1 MSLEERKRPR
11 GGRIRPGE
19 NEKISMTPA
28 RTIPFIVATIFMDA
42 VGFGIIMPVLPQLVM
57 EVGRID
63 LPHAIEVGAWIGLV
77 MAVATF
83 VASPV
88 LGNLSDRFGRRRVLL
103 LALGGLAVDYAL
115 LTVVETLPW
124 LFVARA
130 LSGIFGGSY
139 AAAQAAIADITVP
152 EQRAR
157 NFGFVGAAFGI
168 GFVAGPA
175 IGGFLGEIGPRAPFV
190 AAAILAAANM
200 LYGLF
205 IFPETLPP
213 ERRRAFD
220 WRRANPLGAFRTMRT
235 LPGMNGVAAVL
246 VLWQIASL
254 VYPMTWSFYCIAQL
268 GWTPGMIGASLAAV
282 GMMIALGQ
290 VFVVGPAVA
299 RFGERD
305 AATLG
310 ILVATL
316 VYVGY
321 AFTTSTVGAFLLLIP
336 VALQAPVQPALMA
349 MMSRRATA
357 ETQGE
362 VQGISAMAMGLGQ
375 LVAPLLLTGTMAYF
389 TADKAP
395 VHFPGAA
402 FIVAALFGWLAIL
415 VLRRLPR
422 AQASDQMPP
431 AVTG

>member
-1 MSLEERKRPR
+1 MTSARP
-11 GGRIRPGE
+11 I
-19 NEKISMTPA
+19 A
-28 RTIPFIVATIFMDA
+28 FIVVPIFIDA
-42 VGFGIIMPVLPQLVM
+42 IGFGIIMPVLPQLVM

-83 VASPV
+83 LASPL

-103 LALGGLAVDYAL
+103 LSLGGLAAGYTL
-115 LTVVETLPW
+115 LTVVGTLPW

-139 AAAQAAIADITVP
+139 AAAQAAIADITRP
-152 EQRAR
+152 EERAR
-157 NFGFVGAAFGI
+157 NFGFVGAAFGV
-168 GFVAGPA
+168 GFVVGPA
-175 IGGFLGEIGPRAPFV
+175 IGGFLGELSPRAPFV

-200 LYGLF
+200 LYGL
-205 IFPETLPP
+205 IVFPETLAAG
-213 ERRRAFD
+213 RRRAFD
-220 WRRANPLGAFRTMRT
+220 WRRANPLGAFRTLRG
-235 LPGMNGVAAVL
+235 LPGMSGVAAVL

-282 GMMIALGQ
+282 GVAIALGQ
-290 VFVVGPAVA
+290 MLVVGPMVA

-305 AATLG
+305 AATFG
-310 ILVATL
+310 ILIAVT
-316 VYVGY
+316 VYIGY
-321 AFTTSTVGAFLLLIP
+321 AFTTSTIGAFLLLIP
-336 VALQAPVQPALMA
+336 VALQAPVQPSLMA
-349 MMSRRATA
+349 MMSRRATS

-362 VQGISAMAMGLGQ
+362 VQGISAMAMGIGQ
-375 LVAPLLLTGTMAYF
+375 LAAPILLTGTMAYF

-402 FIVAALFGWLAIL
+402 FIVAAIFGLLAIAM
-415 VLRRLPR
+415 LRRLPR
-422 AQASDQMPP
+422 AMPASDQMPP
-431 AVTG
+431 SVTA

>member
-1 MSLEERKRPR
+1 
-11 GGRIRPGE
+11 
-19 NEKISMTPA
+19 MTPA

-57 EVGRID
+57 EVGHID

-83 VASPV
+83 IASPV

-115 LTVVETLPW
+115 LTIVQTLPW
-124 LFVARA
+124 LFIARA

-139 AAAQAAIADITVP
+139 AAAQAAIADITLP
-152 EQRAR
+152 EDRAR
-157 NFGFVGAAFGI
+157 NFGFVGAAFGV

-175 IGGFLGEIGPRAPFV
+175 LGGFLGEISPRAPFV
-190 AAAILAAANM
+190 AAAALAAANM

-205 IFPETLPP
+205 IFPETLAP

-220 WRRANPLGAFRTMRT
+220 WRRANPLGAFRTMRA
-235 LPGMNGVAAVL
+235 LPGMDGVAVVL

-282 GMMIALGQ
+282 GVMIALGQ

-310 ILVATL
+310 ILVAIL

-321 AFTTSTVGAFLLLIP
+321 AFTTSTIGAFLLLVPI
-336 VALQAPVQPALMA
+336 ALQAPIQPALMA

-389 TADKAP
+389 TANQAP

-402 FIVAALFGWLAIL
+402 FIVAALFGLFAIL
-415 VLRRLPR
+415 MLRRLPR
-422 AQASDQMPP
+422 AAPAGDQMPP
-431 AVTG
+431 SVTA

>member
-1 MSLEERKRPR
+1 V
-11 GGRIRPGE
+11 
-19 NEKISMTPA
+19 TPA

-57 EVGRID
+57 EVGEID

-77 MAVATF
+77 MAIATF
-83 VASPV
+83 LASPV
-88 LGNLSDRFGRRRVLL
+88 LGNLSDHFGRRRVLL

-115 LTVVETLPW
+115 LTIVETLPW

-139 AAAQAAIADITVP
+139 AAAQAAIADITQP
-152 EQRAR
+152 EERAR

-175 IGGFLGEIGPRAPFV
+175 LGGFLGEISPRAPFV

-200 LYGLF
+200 LYGYF

-220 WRRANPLGAFRTMRT
+220 WRRANPLGAWKTMRR
-235 LPGMNGVAAVL
+235 LPGMDGVAGVL

-282 GMMIALGQ
+282 GVMIALGQ

-321 AFTTSTVGAFLLLIP
+321 AFTTSTIGAFLLLIP
-336 VALQAPVQPALMA
+336 VALQAPVQPSLMA

-375 LVAPLLLTGTMAYF
+375 LFAPLLLTGTMAYF
-389 TADKAP
+389 TADGAP

-402 FIVAALFGWLAIL
+402 FVVAAIFGLLAIL
-415 VLRRLPR
+415 MLRRLPR
-422 AQASDQMPP
+422 ATRTSDDDAADQMPP
-431 AVTG
+431 SVTA

>member
-77 MAVATF
+77 MAIATF

-124 LFVARA
+124 LFIARA

-139 AAAQAAIADITVP
+139 AAAQAAIADITAP

-175 IGGFLGEIGPRAPFV
+175 LGGFLGEIGPRAPFV

-220 WRRANPLGAFRTMRT
+220 WRRANPLGAFRTMRK

-282 GMMIALGQ
+282 GVMIALGQ

-316 VYVGY
+316 VYIGY

-389 TADKAP
+389 TADAAP

-402 FIVAALFGWLAIL
+402 FVVAALFGWLAIL
-415 VLRRLPR
+415 MLRRLPR

>member
-1 MSLEERKRPR
+1 
-11 GGRIRPGE
+11 
-19 NEKISMTPA
+19 MTAA

-57 EVGRID
+57 EVGRVD

-83 VASPV
+83 LASPI
-88 LGNLSDRFGRRRVLL
+88 LGNLSDHFGRRRVLL

-115 LTVVETLPW
+115 LTIVDTLPW

-139 AAAQAAIADITVP
+139 AAAQAAIADITRP
-152 EQRAR
+152 EERAR

-175 IGGFLGEIGPRAPFV
+175 LGGFLGEISPRAPFV

-200 LYGLF
+200 LYGYF
-205 IFPETLPP
+205 IFPETLPA

-220 WRRANPLGAFRTMRT
+220 WRRANPLGAWKTMRM
-235 LPGMNGVAAVL
+235 LRGMDGVAAVL

-282 GMMIALGQ
+282 GVMIALGQ
-290 VFVVGPAVA
+290 VFVVGPAVR

-310 ILVATL
+310 ILVAVA
-316 VYVGY
+316 VYIGF
-321 AFTTSTVGAFLLLIP
+321 AFVSSTWGAFLLLIP
-336 VALQAPVQPALMA
+336 VALQAPVQPSLMA
-349 MMSRRATA
+349 MMSRRATP

-375 LVAPLLLTGTMAYF
+375 LFAPLLLTGTMAYF
-389 TADKAP
+389 TAKGAP

-402 FIVAALFGWLAIL
+402 FVVAAIFGLLAIL
-415 VLRRLPR
+415 MLRRLPR
-422 AQASDQMPP
+422 ATQTVDQMPP
-431 AVTG
+431 SVTA

>member
-1 MSLEERKRPR
+1 
-11 GGRIRPGE
+11 
-19 NEKISMTPA
+19 MTPS

-57 EVGRID
+57 EVGELD

-83 VASPV
+83 VASPL
-88 LGNLSDRFGRRRVLL
+88 LGNLSDHFGRRRVLL
-103 LALGGLAVDYAL
+103 LALGGLAIDYAL
-115 LTVVETLPW
+115 LTIVETLPW
-124 LFVARA
+124 LFIARA

-139 AAAQAAIADITVP
+139 AAAQAAIADITKP
-152 EQRAR
+152 EERAR
-157 NFGFVGAAFGI
+157 NFGFVGAAFGV

-175 IGGFLGEIGPRAPFV
+175 IGGLLGEIGPRAPFV
-190 AAAILAAANM
+190 AAAVLAAANM

-220 WRRANPLGAFRTMRT
+220 WRRANPLGAFRTMRS
-235 LPGMNGVAAVL
+235 LPGMSGVASVL

-254 VYPMTWSFYCIAQL
+254 VYPMTWSFYGIAQL

-282 GMMIALGQ
+282 GVAITLGQ

-305 AATLG
+305 AATMG
-310 ILVATL
+310 ILVAVA
-316 VYVGY
+316 VYIGY
-321 AFTTSTVGAFLLLIP
+321 AFTTTTWGAFLLLIP
-336 VALQAPVQPALMA
+336 VALQAPVQPSLMA
-349 MMSRRATA
+349 LMSRRATA

-375 LVAPLLLTGTMAYF
+375 LVAPLLLTGTMAWF
-389 TADKAP
+389 TSANAP

-402 FIVAALFGWLAIL
+402 FIVAAVFGLLAI
-415 VLRRLPR
+415 VMLRRLPR
-422 AQASDQMPP
+422 
-431 AVTG
+431 VTGTDVSADQIPPSVTA

>member
-1 MSLEERKRPR
+1 
-11 GGRIRPGE
+11 
-19 NEKISMTPA
+19 
-28 RTIPFIVATIFMDA
+28 
-42 VGFGIIMPVLPQLVM
+42 IMPVLPQLVM

-63 LPHAIEVGAWIGLV
+63 LPRAIEVGAWIGLV
-77 MAVATF
+77 MAIATF
-83 VASPV
+83 LASPV
-88 LGNLSDRFGRRRVLL
+88 LGNLSDHFGRRRVLL

-124 LFVARA
+124 LFVSRA

-139 AAAQAAIADITVP
+139 AAAQAAIADITKP
-152 EQRAR
+152 EERAR

-175 IGGFLGEIGPRAPFV
+175 VGGFLGEIGPRAPFV

-200 LYGLF
+200 LYGYF

-220 WRRANPLGAFRTMRT
+220 WRRANPLGAWKTMRA
-235 LPGMNGVAAVL
+235 LPGMDGVAGVL

-282 GMMIALGQ
+282 GVMIALGQ

-310 ILVATL
+310 ILVAVA
-316 VYVGY
+316 VYAGY
-321 AFTTSTVGAFLLLIP
+321 AFTTSTVAAFLLLIP
-336 VALQAPVQPALMA
+336 VALQAPVQPSLMA

-357 ETQGE
+357 GTQGE

-389 TADKAP
+389 TAEAAP

-402 FIVAALFGWLAIL
+402 FIVAAIFGLLAIAM
-415 VLRRLPR
+415 LRRLPR
-422 AQASDQMPP
+422 ANTADQMPP
-431 AVTG
+431 SVTA

>member
-1 MSLEERKRPR
+1 
-11 GGRIRPGE
+11 
-19 NEKISMTPA
+19 
-28 RTIPFIVATIFMDA
+28 MDA

-57 EVGRID
+57 EVGEVD

-77 MAVATF
+77 MAIATF
-83 VASPV
+83 LASPV
-88 LGNLSDRFGRRRVLL
+88 LGNLSDHFGRRRVLL
-103 LALGGLAVDYAL
+103 LALGGLAIDYAL
-115 LTVVETLPW
+115 LTIVETLPW
-124 LFVARA
+124 LFIARA

-139 AAAQAAIADITVP
+139 AAAQAAIADITKP
-152 EQRAR
+152 EERAR
-157 NFGFVGAAFGI
+157 NFGFVGAAFGV

-175 IGGFLGEIGPRAPFV
+175 IGGFLGEISPRAPFV

-200 LYGLF
+200 FYGYF

-213 ERRRAFD
+213 ERRRTFD
-220 WRRANPLGAFRTMRT
+220 WRRANPLGAWKTMRA
-235 LPGMNGVAAVL
+235 LPGMDGVAGVL

-282 GMMIALGQ
+282 GVMIALGQ

-321 AFTTSTVGAFLLLIP
+321 ALTTSTAGAFLLLIP
-336 VALQAPVQPALMA
+336 VALQAPVQPSLMA

-375 LVAPLLLTGTMAYF
+375 LFAPLLLTGTMAYF
-389 TADKAP
+389 TADGAP

-402 FIVAALFGWLAIL
+402 FVVAAIFGLLAIL
-415 VLRRLPR
+415 MLRRLPR
-422 AQASDQMPP
+422 ATRTSDDDAADQMPP
-431 AVTG
+431 SVTA

>member
-1 MSLEERKRPR
+1 
-11 GGRIRPGE
+11 
-19 NEKISMTPA
+19 MTA
-28 RTIPFIVATIFMDA
+28 SRTIPFIVTTIFMDA

-63 LPHAIEVGAWIGLV
+63 LARAIEVGAWIGLV
-77 MAVATF
+77 MAAATF
-83 VASPV
+83 LASPV
-88 LGNLSDRFGRRRVLL
+88 LGNLSDHFGRRRVLL

-115 LTVVETLPW
+115 LTIVQTLPW

-139 AAAQAAIADITVP
+139 AAAQAAIADITTP
-152 EQRAR
+152 EDRAR

-200 LYGLF
+200 FYGLF
-205 IFPETLPP
+205 IFPETLPA
-213 ERRRAFD
+213 ERRRTFD
-220 WRRANPLGAFRTMRT
+220 WRRANPLGAWKTMRS
-235 LPGMNGVAAVL
+235 LPGMDGIAAVV
-246 VLWQIASL
+246 VLWQVASL
-254 VYPMTWSFYCIAQL
+254 VYPMTWSFYCIAQF

-282 GMMIALGQ
+282 GVMIALGQ
-290 VFVVGPAVA
+290 VLVVGPAVA

-310 ILVATL
+310 ILVAIL
-316 VYVGY
+316 VYIGF
-321 AFTTSTVGAFLLLIP
+321 AFTTSTWGAFLLLIP
-336 VALQAPVQPALMA
+336 VALQAPIQPSLMA

-362 VQGISAMAMGLGQ
+362 VQGISAMAMGLAQ
-375 LVAPLLLTGTMAYF
+375 LVAPLLLTGTMAWF
-389 TADKAP
+389 TGGRAP
-395 VHFPGAA
+395 VYFPGAA
-402 FIVAALFGWLAIL
+402 FIVAAGFGVLAIL
-415 VLRRLPR
+415 MLRRLPR
-422 AQASDQMPP
+422 TTMTADQIPP
-431 AVTG
+431 SVAG

>member
-1 MSLEERKRPR
+1 V
-11 GGRIRPGE
+11 
-19 NEKISMTPA
+19 TPA
-28 RTIPFIVATIFMDA
+28 RTIPFIVVTIFIDA
-42 VGFGIIMPVLPQLVM
+42 IGFGIIMPVLPQLVM

-63 LPHAIEVGAWIGLV
+63 LPQAIEIGTWIGLV

-83 VASPV
+83 LASPV

-103 LALGGLAVDYAL
+103 LSLGGLTADYVL
-115 LTVVETLPW
+115 LTVVNTLPW

-130 LSGIFGGSY
+130 ISGIFGGSY
-139 AAAQAAIADITVP
+139 AAAQAAIADVTKP
-152 EQRAR
+152 EDRAR
-157 NFGFVGAAFGI
+157 NFGFVGAAFGV
-168 GFVAGPA
+168 GFVVGPA
-175 IGGFLGEIGPRAPFV
+175 IGGFLGEVSPRAPFV

-200 LYGLF
+200 LYGL
-205 IFPETLPP
+205 IVFPETLPAA
-213 ERRRAFD
+213 RRRPFD
-220 WRRANPLGAFRTMRT
+220 WRRANPLGALKTMRS
-235 LPGMNGVAAVL
+235 LPGMGGVAGVL

-282 GMMIALGQ
+282 GVAIAVGQ
-290 VFVVGPAVA
+290 AFVVGPAVA

-310 ILVATL
+310 ILIAVM

-321 AFTTSTVGAFLLLIP
+321 AFTTSTLGAFLLLIP
-336 VALQAPVQPALMA
+336 VALQAPVQPSLMA
-349 MMSRRATA
+349 MMSRRATP

-375 LVAPLLLTGTMAYF
+375 LAAPVLLTGTMAHF
-389 TADKAP
+389 TAKTAP

-402 FIVAALFGWLAIL
+402 FIVAAIFGLLA
-415 VLRRLPR
+415 VAMLRRLPP
-422 AQASDQMPP
+422 AEQSAGQIPP
-431 AVTG
+431 SVTA

>member
-1 MSLEERKRPR
+1 
-11 GGRIRPGE
+11 
-19 NEKISMTPA
+19 MTPT

-63 LPHAIEVGAWIGLV
+63 LAEAIEIGAWIGLV

-83 VASPV
+83 LASPV
-88 LGNLSDRFGRRRVLL
+88 LGNLSDHFGRRRVLL

-115 LTVVETLPW
+115 LTIVETLPW

-139 AAAQAAIADITVP
+139 AAAQAAIADITKP
-152 EQRAR
+152 EERAR

-175 IGGFLGEIGPRAPFV
+175 IGGLLGEISPRAPFV

-200 LYGLF
+200 LYGYF

-220 WRRANPLGAFRTMRT
+220 WRRANPLGAWKTMRG
-235 LPGMNGVAAVL
+235 LPGMDGVAGVL

-282 GMMIALGQ
+282 GVMIALGQ

-310 ILVATL
+310 ILVAVA

-321 AFTTSTVGAFLLLIP
+321 AFTTSTIGAFLLLIP
-336 VALQAPVQPALMA
+336 VALQAPVQPSLMA

-375 LVAPLLLTGTMAYF
+375 LFAPLLLTGTMAYF
-389 TADKAP
+389 TADDAP

-402 FIVAALFGWLAIL
+402 FVVAAIFGLLAIL
-415 VLRRLPR
+415 MLRRLPR
-422 AQASDQMPP
+422 ATRTSDDDAADQMPP
-431 AVTG
+431 SVTA